1 MLAYKV
7 LYMGYSLQYSF
18 HVNVGLAMHSH
29 RQLQIRMQI
38 FSLAQ
43 NNVIEAS
50 GILQFCSVSST
61 QLQKWACIFS
71 PVKPIGISHQRQ
83 RSETKDVRR
92 NNRRDRKSGVSVVQ
106 LLTPLFK
113 ERRRIFLLTRL
124 PLLMLKLSSA
134 FSMAQIIFFIL
145 SAVPGWTYRLKL
157 TTVFYRSH
165 PVVLQY

>member
-7 LYMGYSLQYSF
+7 LYRGYSFQYSF

-29 RQLQIRMQI
+29 SFSFRSVCKYSVSHKRMLLKHLV
-38 FSLAQ
+38 FYS
-43 NNVIEAS
+43 
-50 GILQFCSVSST
+50 CSVSST

-71 PVKPIGISHQRQ
+71 PVKPIGIGHQRQ
-83 RSETKDVRR
+83 RRETKDVRR
-92 NNRRDRKSGVSVVQ
+92 NNRRDRKSGASVVQ

-113 ERRRIFLLTRL
+113 EQRRIFLLTRL
-124 PLLMLKLSSA
+124 RLLMPILSSTC
-134 FSMAQIIFFIL
+134 SMAQIIFFIL
-145 SAVPGWTYRLKL
+145 FAVPAWTYRLKL